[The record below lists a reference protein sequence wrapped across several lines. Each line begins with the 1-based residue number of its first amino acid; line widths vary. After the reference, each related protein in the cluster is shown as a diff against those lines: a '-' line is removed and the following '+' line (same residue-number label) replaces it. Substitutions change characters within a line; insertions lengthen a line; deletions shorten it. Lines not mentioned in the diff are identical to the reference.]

1 MARLEAALARL
12 VFAAAAV
19 GFLSFSAAA
28 LVTVADIVAR
38 RTGLAVPGVVDLVQL
53 FVLAGAWCVMPYA
66 FLHGAHVS
74 VDLLLQAVSERLR
87 AVLRL
92 VGNILT
98 VALLL
103 PMSVEAY
110 QAFEVQRMFGD
121 RSQQIGIPIAWYWA
135 PVLAGLFLSTL
146 AAMWVL
152 AGALTPRRRP

>member
-1 MARLEAALARL
+1 MARLGAALARL
-12 VFAAAAV
+12 VLVAAGV

-38 RTGLAVPGVVDLVQL
+38 RIGLAVPGVVDLVQL

-87 AVLRL
+87 AALRL
-92 VGNILT
+92 FGTILT

-103 PMSVEAY
+103 PMSVEGY
-110 QAFEVQRMFGD
+110 RAFEVQRVFGD
-121 RSQQIGIPIAWYWA
+121 RSQQIGIPVAWYWA

-146 AAMWVL
+146 AALWVL
-152 AGALTPRRRP
+152 VASLTPGRRQ